1 MKAIVFDSDGVLVD
15 SMPTHYIAW
24 KIAFKDV
31 SDIDVDRRT
40 IYLLE
45 GMRGI
50 DLVKKIFELKN
61 FNDND
66 GNQEIAERVSQKK
79 NEVFRSILSS
89 SPPKAYDGVE
99 NLIMNLVSC
108 KKAVVSGSAR
118 KDVETLL
125 QKSLGQVNFFDV
137 LITADDIEKG
147 KPDPSSFI
155 RALNKINIS
164 HSEAMVVENAP
175 LGIEAANK
183 AGIHS
188 IVVLNNSPLMIQD
201 FSSLISEDRIFRE
214 TKLAARFIE
223 SQCNSNSHGG

>member
-1 MKAIVFDSDGVLVD
+1 MGTK
-15 SMPTHYIAW
+15 
-24 KIAFKDV
+24 
-31 SDIDVDRRT
+31 R
-40 IYLLE
+40 LLN
-45 GMRGI
+45 
-50 DLVKKIFELKN
+50 EL
-61 FNDND
+61 
-66 GNQEIAERVSQKK
+66 AKK

>member
-79 NEVFRSILSS
+79 MKFSDPYYRL
-89 SPPKAYDGVE
+89 
-99 NLIMNLVSC
+99 
-108 KKAVVSGSAR
+108 
-118 KDVETLL
+118 LL
-125 QKSLGQVNFFDV
+125 QKPMMV
-137 LITADDIEKG
+137 LRT
-147 KPDPSSFI
+147 
-155 RALNKINIS
+155 
-164 HSEAMVVENAP
+164 
-175 LGIEAANK
+175 
-183 AGIHS
+183 
-188 IVVLNNSPLMIQD
+188 
-201 FSSLISEDRIFRE
+201 
-214 TKLAARFIE
+214 
-223 SQCNSNSHGG
+223 